1 MNEARRVCLFG
12 GSFNPPH
19 VGHVFLSAW
28 ALSTRRFDELR
39 WVPANAHAFG
49 KELASF
55 DERMEMCRR
64 AIAVLDD
71 RVTVSDV
78 ERRIGGQ
85 SRTIVTLEHLEAE
98 EPGTT
103 FTLLMGADLLQ
114 QLPRWER
121 GAELL
126 ERFETLVI
134 GRSGHEESR
143 GLPVTLPD
151 ISSHAVRDAVSEG
164 RWSAVE
170 GCVTHD
176 VVAYIRE
183 RGLYVSD

>member
-28 ALSTRRFDELR
+28 ALSTQRFDELR

-78 ERRIGGQ
+78 ERRLGGQ

-114 QLPRWER
+114 PPAL
-121 GAELL
+121 GAGAGSSSAS
-126 ERFETLVI
+126 R
-134 GRSGHEESR
+134 RS
-143 GLPVTLPD
+143 
-151 ISSHAVRDAVSEG
+151 SSGGAATRRA
-164 RWSAVE
+164 AA
-170 GCVTHD
+170 CP
-176 VVAYIRE
+176 
-183 RGLYVSD
+183 